1 MLDAYRSSEKAAIM
15 GRASGGIGFPMRV
28 TMLAMWLSPAERAVS
43 YGPWILCRHGSI
55 SHAWPCTLATGSG
68 YEGDMRIIPLL
79 FALCL
84 SVSSVVAQDRY
95 QDDTQRQRA
104 PLQPSLPETRQ
115 GETARSVAGQT
126 GQRQSRELLSQ
137 DAGIE
142 PMARINGRI
151 QNRVQSRIRNRID
164 RYYDPQANAASP
176 FEVAGDQAR
185 TAGRPRR

>member
-1 MLDAYRSSEKAAIM
+1 MRPPGNRAMIAA
-15 GRASGGIGFPMRV
+15 
-28 TMLAMWLSPAERAVS
+28 
-43 YGPWILCRHGSI
+43 
-55 SHAWPCTLATGSG
+55 
-68 YEGDMRIIPLL
+68 MRIAPLL
-79 FALCL
+79 LIL
-84 SVSSVVAQDRY
+84 SAAPVAAQDRY
-95 QDDTQRQRA
+95 QDDTQQQPA
-104 PLQPSLPETRQ
+104 PIQQSLPETRQ

-126 GQRQSRELLSQ
+126 GQRQTREILSQ

-185 TAGRPRR
+185 AAGRPRR

>member
-1 MLDAYRSSEKAAIM
+1 MRWASDQAMKAAM
-15 GRASGGIGFPMRV
+15 H
-28 TMLAMWLSPAERAVS
+28 
-43 YGPWILCRHGSI
+43 IL
-55 SHAWPCTLATGSG
+55 PF
-68 YEGDMRIIPLL
+68 LL
-79 FALCL
+79 MFSAA
-84 SVSSVVAQDRY
+84 SVVAQDRY
-95 QDDTQRQRA
+95 QDDEQSQVA
-104 PLQPSLPETRQ
+104 PVQQPLPETRQ
-115 GETARSVAGQT
+115 GETARSAADQA
-126 GQRQSRELLSQ
+126 GQRQTREVIAQ

>member
-1 MLDAYRSSEKAAIM
+1 MYRVGLAL
-15 GRASGGIGFPMRV
+15 V
-28 TMLAMWLSPAERAVS
+28 T
-43 YGPWILCRHGSI
+43 I
-55 SHAWPCTLATGSG
+55 LATPAIAQVRSNTDQPIPQQEGASTFSNNSPTWRTGDVGSG
-68 YEGDMRIIPLL
+68 Q
-79 FALCL
+79 A
-84 SVSSVVAQDRY
+84 
-95 QDDTQRQRA
+95 
-104 PLQPSLPETRQ
+104 
-115 GETARSVAGQT
+115 
-126 GQRQSRELLSQ
+126 GQRQTRETLSQ

>member
-1 MLDAYRSSEKAAIM
+1 
-15 GRASGGIGFPMRV
+15 MRISIV
-28 TMLAMWLSPAERAVS
+28 LALVS
-43 YGPWILCRHGSI
+43 T
-55 SHAWPCTLATGSG
+55 TLASPPAITQDQQTD
-68 YEGDMRIIPLL
+68 EPV
-79 FALCL
+79 
-84 SVSSVVAQDRY
+84 SVM
-95 QDDTQRQRA
+95 
-104 PLQPSLPETRQ
+104 PSTRTV
-115 GETARSVAGQT
+115 EPPVI

-164 RYYDPQANAASP
+164 RYYDPQANAVSP